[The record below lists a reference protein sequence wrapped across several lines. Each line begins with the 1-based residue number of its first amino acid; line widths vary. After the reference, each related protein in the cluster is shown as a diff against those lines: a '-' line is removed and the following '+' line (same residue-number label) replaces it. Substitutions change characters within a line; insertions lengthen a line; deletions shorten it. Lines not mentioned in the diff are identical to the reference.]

1 MFNLSNYIP
10 SNYLPSNY
18 LPPFIN
24 QGPVLNNPAME
35 LRIAAATNS
44 VNEELNIT
52 NKEITGDLLIISIN
66 QEITQAKL
74 NIEKEIKNLSQND
87 KKIIN
92 LLKETLTETFTN
104 SYYMI
109 QKTIQKNQI
118 TIDDRADIEKQKHHL
133 EELNKYC
140 ETIYD
145 KYK

>member
-10 SNYLPSNY
+10 ANYLPQ
-18 LPPFIN
+18 FIN
-24 QGPVLNNPAME
+24 QEPIRNNPAME

-74 NIEKEIKNLSQND
+74 NIEKESKNLSQND

-109 QKTIQKNQI
+109 QKTIQKKQI
-118 TIDDRADIEKQKHHL
+118 TIEDRVDIEKQKHNL